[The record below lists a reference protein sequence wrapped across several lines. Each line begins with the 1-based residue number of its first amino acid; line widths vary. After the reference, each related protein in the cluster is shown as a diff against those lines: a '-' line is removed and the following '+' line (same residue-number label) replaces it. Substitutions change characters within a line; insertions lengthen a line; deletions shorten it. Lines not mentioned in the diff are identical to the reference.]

1 MLDPNFILWDVGY
14 PLYKY
19 GSIFIIALIIWH
31 VKRSYQGLSAYPK
44 RSCCRRHR
52 KVRQRARDAAS
63 RARRLCREEAEK
75 PWELLT
81 IMKSQS
87 WLPKEERVRQLLC
100 IDPCCQ
106 ICDAATLEIRQLLES
121 EQSQISPALLG
132 LPQDSSCLEML
143 TISSE
148 TFEQNV
154 ELHPRPSTDFPPAPV
169 TQTLTEHLTQSAS
182 TVGVQQLC
190 ADHLLAGQGFH
201 LADMSMVSEAAA
213 SSRLREPVVLV
224 NAEEMMHSDLS
235 YNYLQ
240 QIQDQQSFNS
250 QTPFQTLSP
259 DGIHVTHPMTL
270 SLVTTVPPPFL
281 NPEVVRLLEL
291 HVKKLMHFQRWGL
304 PRRVEES
311 LRQVMPHPP
320 MYFQP
325 ENNQPVSLILNN
337 IPQDYVHRFGSLSP
351 NTWCSY
357 PDNQPTQIFW
367 VSQWSNAEL
376 GQKAHHGQITSP
388 VEKPLFS
395 PDHDILRGIWLL
407 PKGQANDSRN
417 KLPKTF
423 TQLFCGLP
431 SIHSESLVATFLG
444 TQRLSKDTP
453 EPSCKDPQ
461 LLKEASPFL
470 LPPHLPPTAAP
481 PSSASPKES
490 WYECQTQINVPC
502 LTLAECKTLEWHLLQ
517 RQLQLQWGQPA
528 VIPGSPYEQSHIQY
542 KPYNKA
548 KPHETLK
555 ASWARKSFS
564 VLTRDLVFIPEPVR
578 RLLELHLQKQL
589 IHLRW
594 GLPQRIQRS
603 IHLVP
608 SSPGQQPRGA
618 LPNVSI
624 LQPGDPKADGSGDMF
639 AVAVDRGSVPTP
651 HLFSQ
656 AQAMLKTHVD
666 SKYGQIHQG
675 KVPACVQS
683 SRECRIPRSLSVG
696 ASFSNI
702 PASRHLEL
710 QAKSNPDL
718 QHTAVSQEAEPA
730 ALDQEKQA
738 SSGTLIEHCKLPQA
752 LPEETVKKLETTLR
766 HKYLAFL
773 SGLPVHYCVTPSRST
788 SPATV
793 SHSTVTE
800 IIPGPVKIPQEPLTQ
815 VTLLE
820 DPYRSRLEPC
830 TQDENEAS
838 AHIARDDNETSEDI
852 AGEVQPKVQAAGGT
866 EKVPLETQTEILA
879 KLSFHLKKKVLEIKL
894 GFPVIAK
901 EFKESNAVDP
911 EPLGILRIPGSTAL
925 PQLPN
930 TGYSPPAP
938 DANRVHLGKRPA
950 TAGQAVCHKQKQP
963 SSKTAPHGSA
973 QWGSK
978 ASQLRNMTEAQGH
991 CVQLETS
998 GEKPNLEKTFSTEPQ
1013 SPGKSKYSAHAP
1025 TLTEK
1030 SHASGKPKAVWDL
1043 EEGDAGLGLP
1053 LTSGKTHHDR
1063 DEELEK
1069 RPPPETPQGSSEQ
1082 RPRSHPPSPQDLSEF
1097 EFPDPP
1103 PEVLMVIDT
1112 TQNMQDSLTKVDA
1125 IPEPARSAKV
1135 PQPVASKTSQGLPFP
1150 CTPTQGKPFR
1160 GQAWQENI
1168 SQRQVTPASP
1178 HASPSLPE
1186 TGLKNKMKSFLH
1198 SMSPKIKDKTHMEP
1212 PVSTPRKVS
1221 KPSQENAD
1229 KDLPQAKNPTK
1240 KTKTENC
1247 RMPKAQPVSSE
1258 RPVVTSFLT
1267 APHILDSKLG
1277 PGSRQHGSVSGPG
1290 QPQHCPRHC
1299 PRLACATQYRNP
1311 P

>member
-1 MLDPNFILWDVGY
+1 MLSSTYFLWDSEY
-14 PLYKY
+14 PLYVY
-19 GSIFIIALIIWH
+19 IYILVVILIIWQ
-31 VKRSYQGLSAYPK
+31 VRLNYRRLKWEQK

-63 RARRLCREEAEK
+63 KARRLCREEAEK

-100 IDPCCQ
+100 VDPCCQ
-106 ICDAATLEIRQLLES
+106 ICDAATLEIQQLLES
-121 EQSQISPALLG
+121 KQSQISPALLG
-132 LPQDSSCLEML
+132 LPQGSSCLEML
-143 TISSE
+143 PVPSAS
-148 TFEQNV
+148 FEQSV
-154 ELHPRPSTDFPPAPV
+154 ELHSRPSTDFPPAPV
-169 TQTLTEHLTQSAS
+169 TQTLTEHLTQSTS

-190 ADHLLAGQGFH
+190 TDHLLAGQGFH
-201 LADMSMVSEAAA
+201 RADMPIVSEAAA

-224 NAEEMMHSDLS
+224 NAEEIMHSDVS
-235 YNYLQ
+235 YNYVQ
-240 QIQDQQSFNS
+240 QIQDQSSFNS

-259 DGIHVTHPMTL
+259 DSIHVTHPMTL

-311 LRQVMPHPP
+311 LRQLMPHPP

-351 NTWCSY
+351 QTWCSY
-357 PDNQPTQIFW
+357 TDNQPTQIFW
-367 VSQWSNAEL
+367 VSQWSNVEL
-376 GQKAHHGQITSP
+376 EQIAHRGQITSP
-388 VEKPLFS
+388 VEKSLFS
-395 PDHDILRGIWLL
+395 PDYDILRGIWLL

-444 TQRLSKDTP
+444 TQGLTKDTP
-453 EPSCKDPQ
+453 EPSCKDPH

-470 LPPHLPPTAAP
+470 LPPHRPPTAAP
-481 PSSASPKES
+481 PSSSASPKES
-490 WYECQTQINVPC
+490 LYECQTQFNVPC

-517 RQLQLQWGQPA
+517 RQLQLQWGLPA
-528 VIPGSPYEQSHIQY
+528 VIPGSPYEHSHIEY
-542 KPYNKA
+542 KPCNKA

-555 ASWARKSFS
+555 ASWPRKSFS
-564 VLTRDLVFIPEPVR
+564 VLTRDLVFVPEPVR
-578 RLLELHLQKQL
+578 RLLEFHLQKQL

-594 GLPQRIQRS
+594 GLPQKIQRS

-608 SSPGQQPRGA
+608 SSPGQQPRSWSNRA

-624 LQPGDPKADGSGDMF
+624 LQPGDPEVDGSGDTF
-639 AVAVDRGSVPTP
+639 AVAVDRVSVPTP
-651 HLFSQ
+651 HLFGQ
-656 AQAMLKTHVD
+656 AKTVLKTHVD
-666 SKYGQIHQG
+666 SKWGQIHQG

-683 SRECRIPRSLSVG
+683 SWECRIPRSLSVG

-702 PASRHLEL
+702 PASQHLEL
-710 QAKSNPDL
+710 QAKNNPDL
-718 QHTAVSQEAEPA
+718 QHKAVSQEPEPA
-730 ALDQEKQA
+730 ALDQEKE
-738 SSGTLIEHCKLPQA
+738 SLSGALIEHCKRPQA
-752 LPEETVKKLETTLR
+752 LSEETIKKLETTLR

-773 SGLPVHYCVTPSRST
+773 SGLPVHYCVASSRAT

-793 SHSTVTE
+793 NQSTITE

-815 VTLLE
+815 VTFLE
-820 DPYRSRLEPC
+820 DPYQSRLELC
-830 TQDENEAS
+830 TQ
-838 AHIARDDNETSEDI
+838 DDNETSEDI
-852 AGEVQPKVQAAGGT
+852 AGEVQPNVQAAGGT

-894 GFPVIAK
+894 GMPVIAN
-901 EFKESNAVDP
+901 ELQESNAVDP
-911 EPLGILRIPGSTAL
+911 GSEYTEQPVGTLKIPESTVL
-925 PQLPN
+925 PQLPSS
-930 TGYSPPAP
+930 GDSPLAP
-938 DANRVHLGKRPA
+938 DANRVHLGKQPA
-950 TAGQAVCHKQKQP
+950 TAGQAVC
-963 SSKTAPHGSA
+963 PHGSA

-978 ASQLRNMTEAQGH
+978 ASQLRNMTKAQVH

-998 GEKPNLEKTFSTEPQ
+998 GEKPKLEKTFSTEPQ
-1013 SPGKSKYSAHAP
+1013 NPGKSKYSAHSP

-1030 SHASGKPKAVWDL
+1030 SHESGKPKAVGNL

-1053 LTSGKTHHDR
+1053 WTSGKTHHDG
-1063 DEELEK
+1063 DEEPEK

-1082 RPRSHPPSPQDLSEF
+1082 RPSSHLEEPCSPSPRNLSEL

-1103 PEVLMVIDT
+1103 PEFLMETDAA
-1112 TQNMQDSLTKVDA
+1112 QNMQDSLTKVDA
-1125 IPEPARSAKV
+1125 ILEPARIAKV
-1135 PQPVASKTSQGLPFP
+1135 TQPVASKTSQGLPFP
-1150 CTPTQGKPFR
+1150 RLPTQGKPFK
-1160 GQAWQENI
+1160 GQAWQDHI
-1168 SQRQVTPASP
+1168 SQRRVMPASL
-1178 HASPSLPE
+1178 HASPSLPGA
-1186 TGLKNKMKSFLH
+1186 GLKNKMKSFLH
-1198 SMSPKIKDKTHMEP
+1198 SMSPKIKDKTHMEST
-1212 PVSTPRKVS
+1212 VSTPGKVS
-1221 KPSQENAD
+1221 KPSKENVD
-1229 KDLPQAKNPTK
+1229 KGLPQVKSPTK
-1240 KTKTENC
+1240 KTKTENS
-1247 RMPKAQPVSSE
+1247 RGPKAQSASSE

-1277 PGSRQHGSVSGPG
+1277 PRSQQHGSVSVPG
-1290 QPQHCPRHC
+1290 QPRHCPRHC
-1299 PRLACATQYRNP
+1299 PRLARATQSRNP